1 MKAPR
6 KIWLV
11 LLLAA
16 GSCFWFNSWLET
28 STASFHANLA
38 LSYKMQKETQMEM
51 QKEMAKQTPK
61 APEPPDPDDGSRL
74 ICDALTEA
82 KRDHK
87 RVLVQFGA
95 QGCTWCHVLQK
106 LFESDTNLAA
116 KLKSDFVYV
125 NIDVTR
131 GRNKYVD
138 ELYGHVTSKGV
149 PVIIVLD
156 AEGKEIYSE
165 GYRLVEGRHP
175 GETYHISPE
184 TMLNFLKEWSLAK
197 SPT

>member
-6 KIWLV
+6 NIWLV

-16 GSCFWFNSWLET
+16 GSCYWFNSWVAT
-28 STASFHANLA
+28 STASFQADLA
-38 LSYKMQKETQMEM
+38 IYSQTQKEM
-51 QKEMAKQTPK
+51 QK
-61 APEPPDPDDGSRL
+61 APLPTGPDDGAKL
-74 ICDALTEA
+74 ISDAMTEA
-82 KRDHK
+82 RKDHK